1 MFSSTATQIIQ
12 LSSNTYTN
20 VDIQCAGDHS
30 GGNHQHTLM
39 NITSRRLLGD
49 AMDSMEWNT
58 KYWVSDINLDLNRKY
73 TAIMK

>member
-1 MFSSTATQIIQ
+1 
-12 LSSNTYTN
+12 
-20 VDIQCAGDHS
+20 
-30 GGNHQHTLM
+30 M

-73 TAIMK
+73 TAIME